1 MGYTLT
7 SAEALAKLTPNGAM
21 PAAVKV
27 LNPMSSEQE
36 YLRPTLR
43 AGLLGTLASNRRYE
57 EGGIRLFEQGKVF
70 HGRENDLPAEP
81 ESLCGVLAGARAER
95 SWLGGDGGACG
106 FYDVK
111 GLIEA
116 LMAHLGVNAQFEK
129 SVDPGLHPAR
139 QAAIVVEGDGMTVKL
154 GVLGEVHPAVAD
166 AFELTETV
174 CLFELNTTNL
184 VPFTVAYRLYTPV
197 PRYPAVNR
205 DLALVADTDVSHRQI
220 ADIIDGFALVD
231 RVELFD
237 VYSGR
242 QVPEGKK
249 SLAYRIVYQ
258 SATHT
263 LKDQEVNKVQEAI
276 LRRLANELGVTL
288 RA

>member
-1 MGYTLT
+1 
-7 SAEALAKLTPNGAM
+7 
-21 PAAVKV
+21 
-27 LNPMSSEQE
+27 
-36 YLRPTLR
+36 
-43 AGLLGTLASNRRYE
+43 
-57 EGGIRLFEQGKVF
+57 
-70 HGRENDLPAEP
+70 
-81 ESLCGVLAGARAER
+81 
-95 SWLGGDGGACG
+95 
-106 FYDVK
+106 
-111 GLIEA
+111 
-116 LMAHLGVNAQFEK
+116 
-129 SVDPGLHPAR
+129 
-139 QAAIVVEGDGMTVKL
+139 
-154 GVLGEVHPAVAD
+154 
-166 AFELTETV
+166 
-174 CLFELNTTNL
+174 
-184 VPFTVAYRLYTPV
+184 
-197 PRYPAVNR
+197 
-205 DLALVADTDVSHRQI
+205 VADTDVSHRQI